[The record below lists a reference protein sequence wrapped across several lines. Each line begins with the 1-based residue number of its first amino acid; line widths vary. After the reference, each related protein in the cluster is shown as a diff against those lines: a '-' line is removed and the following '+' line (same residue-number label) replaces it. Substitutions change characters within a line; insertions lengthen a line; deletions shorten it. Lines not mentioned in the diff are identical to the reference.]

1 MSFALATVLKGPV
14 IEFYA
19 GDNLKVV
26 ALTQTRQLSAPF
38 RTFHYLNQQPVF
50 DAAVT
55 SFFSPPFEVKN
66 LFFAIEW
73 FAMEATYKEVSLVN
87 AMTALE
93 NLVAS
98 NLGDN
103 DKLIQ
108 PKNGFKTLRKVLK
121 QRIDKWS
128 TDEANIADGIV
139 GELDEK
145 LAELNRRSLRN
156 NLITLTQRW
165 SVPLDGIGEDKI
177 NAAKKARDL
186 IVHRGHYSNDGQ
198 DVNDDLWEHVT
209 VIREIV
215 VRFLLTAIGYRGGY
229 FSYLGGYHDAQFPP
243 QADDKNA
250 KKSTP

>member
-1 MSFALATVLKGPV
+1 
-14 IEFYA
+14 
-19 GDNLKVV
+19 
-26 ALTQTRQLSAPF
+26 
-38 RTFHYLNQQPVF
+38 
-50 DAAVT
+50 
-55 SFFSPPFEVKN
+55 
-66 LFFAIEW
+66 
-73 FAMEATYKEVSLVN
+73 
-87 AMTALE
+87 
-93 NLVAS
+93 
-98 NLGDN
+98 
-103 DKLIQ
+103 LIQ
-108 PKNGFKTLRKVLK
+108 PKNGFKTLRKVVK